1 MKLKSIN
8 ISEVFKKKFTWIK
21 IFIMV
26 AAYGYLI
33 YTFIN
38 FEHYEDFS
46 YYFKTHGL
54 ENLKY
59 LLGCLLLIPLNWLLE
74 SAKWKEVL
82 SKIQVLSLG
91 QAIKSVLI
99 GLTSGF
105 FTPNR
110 VGEPVGRSM
119 FLADG
124 NKTKGVICS
133 LICTLSQ
140 SFATLFFVCVAF
152 LFVGEFTG
160 LNGEADSIS
169 LIRNIGIACTVLV
182 CLLYFTLPFWVGKL
196 KLKSEKLQDIASAIS
211 QVSYASLLK
220 MSLYSV
226 IRFAVYSFQYFL
238 MLRFFAVSISPVE
251 AFVFIPI
258 NYFLVS
264 IIPSVAFAEVGIRG
278 SSAVLVLGT
287 ITQNT
292 LGVALAAVALW
303 FINYVIPM
311 LVGSLLLMK
320 TERNEKNTNTL
331 G

>member
-1 MKLKSIN
+1 MKLKGIN

-38 FEHYEDFS
+38 FEHYDDFS
-46 YYFKTHGL
+46 SYFKQHGL

-59 LLGCLLLIPLNWLLE
+59 LLGCLILIPLNWLLE

-82 SKIQVLSLG
+82 SKIQVLSLW

-140 SFATLFFVCVAF
+140 SFATLLFVCIAIVLACNIAVE
-152 LFVGEFTG
+152 LEQIPQI
-160 LNGEADSIS
+160 L
-169 LIRNIGIACTVLV
+169 LIRNIGIIAAVTVF
-182 CLLYFTLPFWVGKL
+182 LLYLTIPFWVGKL
-196 KLKSEKLQDIASAIS
+196 KLKSEKLQDIARAIS
-211 QVSYASLLK
+211 LISYASLLK
-220 MSLYSV
+220 VSLYSIV
-226 IRFAVYSFQYFL
+226 RFAVYSFQYFL
-238 MLRFFAVSISPVE
+238 MLKFFAVDIHFYTAMVL
-251 AFVFIPI
+251 IPI

-264 IIPSVAFAEVGIRG
+264 IIPSVAFAELGIRG
-278 SSAVLVLGT
+278 SSALLVMEPLLG
-287 ITQNT
+287 NT
-292 LGVALAAVALW
+292 LGVALAAMSLW

-311 LVGSLLLMK
+311 LVGSLFLIK
-320 TERNEKNTNTL
+320 TERK
-331 G
+331 

>member
-1 MKLKSIN
+1 
-8 ISEVFKKKFTWIK
+8 
-21 IFIMV
+21 MV

-140 SFATLFFVCVAF
+140 SFATLFFVCIAVVLACNIVVE
-152 LFVGEFTG
+152 LGQIPQI
-160 LNGEADSIS
+160 L
-169 LIRNIGIACTVLV
+169 LIRNIGIIVAVAV
-182 CLLYFTLPFWVGKL
+182 FLLYLTIPFWVGKL
-196 KLKSEKLQDIASAIS
+196 KLKSEKMQDIARAIS
-211 QVSYASLLK
+211 LISYASLLK
-220 MSLYSV
+220 VSLYSIV
-226 IRFAVYSFQYFL
+226 RFAVYSFQYYL
-238 MLRFFAVSISPVE
+238 MLKLFAVDIHFTTAMVL
-251 AFVFIPI
+251 IPI

-264 IIPSVAFAEVGIRG
+264 IIPSVAFAELGIRG
-278 SSAVLVLGT
+278 SSALLVMEPLLG
-287 ITQNT
+287 NT
-292 LGVALAAVALW
+292 LGVALAAMSLW

-311 LVGSLLLMK
+311 LVGSLLLIK
-320 TERNEKNTNTL
+320 TERK
-331 G
+331 

>member
-1 MKLKSIN
+1 
-8 ISEVFKKKFTWIK
+8 
-21 IFIMV
+21 MV

-46 YYFKTHGL
+46 SYFKTHGL

-59 LLGCLLLIPLNWLLE
+59 LLGCLILIPLNWLLE

-82 SKIQVLSLG
+82 SKIQVLSLW

-140 SFATLFFVCVAF
+140 SFATLFFVCIAIVLACNIVVE
-152 LFVGEFTG
+152 LEQIPQI
-160 LNGEADSIS
+160 L
-169 LIRNIGIACTVLV
+169 LIRNIGIIAAVAV
-182 CLLYFTLPFWVGKL
+182 FFLYLTIPFWVGKL
-196 KLKSEKLQDIASAIS
+196 KLKSEKLQDIARAIS
-211 QVSYASLLK
+211 LISYASLLK
-220 MSLYSV
+220 VSLYSIV
-226 IRFAVYSFQYFL
+226 RFAVYSFQYYL
-238 MLRFFAVSISPVE
+238 MLKFFAVDINFYTAMVL
-251 AFVFIPI
+251 IPI

-264 IIPSVAFAEVGIRG
+264 IIPSVAFAELGIRG
-278 SSAVLVLGT
+278 SSALLVMEPLLG
-287 ITQNT
+287 NT
-292 LGVALAAVALW
+292 LGVALAAMSLW

-311 LVGSLLLMK
+311 LVGSLLLIK
-320 TERNEKNTNTL
+320 TERK
-331 G
+331 

>member
-1 MKLKSIN
+1 
-8 ISEVFKKKFTWIK
+8 
-21 IFIMV
+21 MV

-59 LLGCLLLIPLNWLLE
+59 LLCCLILIPLNWLLE
-74 SAKWKEVL
+74 SLKWKEVL
-82 SKIQVLSLG
+82 SKIQVLSLW

-140 SFATLFFVCVAF
+140 SFATLFFVCIAIVLACNIVVE
-152 LFVGEFTG
+152 LEQIPQI
-160 LNGEADSIS
+160 L
-169 LIRNIGIACTVLV
+169 LIRNIGIIAAVTVF
-182 CLLYFTLPFWVGKL
+182 LLYFTIPFWVGKL
-196 KLKSEKLQDIASAIS
+196 KLKSEKLQDIARAIS
-211 QVSYASLLK
+211 LISYASLLK
-220 MSLYSV
+220 VSLYSIV
-226 IRFAVYSFQYFL
+226 RFAVYSFQYFL
-238 MLRFFAVSISPVE
+238 MLKFFAVDIYFSTAMVL
-251 AFVFIPI
+251 IPI

-264 IIPSVAFAEVGIRG
+264 IIPSVAFAELGIRG
-278 SSAVLVLGT
+278 SSALLVMEPLLG
-287 ITQNT
+287 NT
-292 LGVALAAVALW
+292 LGVALAAMSLW

-311 LVGSLLLMK
+311 LVGSLLLIK
-320 TERNEKNTNTL
+320 TERK
-331 G
+331 

>member
-21 IFIMV
+21 IFIMI

-46 YYFKTHGL
+46 YYFKIHGL

-59 LLGCLLLIPLNWLLE
+59 LLCCLVLIPFNWLLE
-74 SAKWKEVL
+74 SLKWKQVL
-82 SKIQVLSLG
+82 SKIQVLSVW

-133 LICTLSQ
+133 LICTLAQ
-140 SFATLFFVCVAF
+140 SFATLFFVCIAIVLACN
-152 LFVGEFTG
+152 FVVELGQIPQI
-160 LNGEADSIS
+160 L
-169 LIRNIGIACTVLV
+169 LIRNIGIIAAITVF
-182 CLLYFTLPFWVGKL
+182 LLYLTIPFWVGRL
-196 KLKSEKLQDIASAIS
+196 KLKSEKLQNIARAIS
-211 QVSYASLLK
+211 LISYASLLK
-220 MSLYSV
+220 VSLYSIV
-226 IRFAVYSFQYFL
+226 RFAVYSFQYYL
-238 MLRFFAVSISPVE
+238 MLKFFAVDIHFYTAMVL
-251 AFVFIPI
+251 IPI

-264 IIPSVAFAEVGIRG
+264 IIPSVAFAELGIRG
-278 SSAVLVLGT
+278 SSALLVMEPLLG
-287 ITQNT
+287 NT
-292 LGVALAAVALW
+292 LGVALAAMSLW

-311 LVGSLLLMK
+311 LVGSLLLIK
-320 TERNEKNTNTL
+320 TERK
-331 G
+331 

>member
-59 LLGCLLLIPLNWLLE
+59 LVCCLLLIPLNWFLE
-74 SAKWKEVL
+74 SLKWKEVL

-140 SFATLFFVCVAF
+140 SFATLFFVCIAIVLACNIVVE
-152 LFVGEFTG
+152 LEQIPQI
-160 LNGEADSIS
+160 L
-169 LIRNIGIACTVLV
+169 LIRNIGIIAAVTVF
-182 CLLYFTLPFWVGKL
+182 LLYFTIPFWVGKL
-196 KLKSEKLQDIASAIS
+196 KLKSEKLQDIARAIS
-211 QVSYASLLK
+211 LISYASLLK
-220 MSLYSV
+220 VSLYSIV
-226 IRFAVYSFQYFL
+226 RFAVYSFQYYL
-238 MLRFFAVSISPVE
+238 MLKFFAVDIYFFTAMVL
-251 AFVFIPI
+251 IPI

-264 IIPSVAFAEVGIRG
+264 IIPSVAFAELGIRG
-278 SSAVLVLGT
+278 SSALLVMEPLLG
-287 ITQNT
+287 NT
-292 LGVALAAVALW
+292 LGVALAAMSLW

-311 LVGSLLLMK
+311 LVGSLLLIK
-320 TERNEKNTNTL
+320 TERK
-331 G
+331 

>member
-38 FEHYEDFS
+38 FEHYDDFS
-46 YYFKTHGL
+46 SYFKTHGL

-59 LLGCLLLIPLNWLLE
+59 LLGCLILIPLNWLLE

-82 SKIQVLSLG
+82 SKIQVLSLW

-140 SFATLFFVCVAF
+140 SFATLFFVCIAIVLACNIVVE
-152 LFVGEFTG
+152 LEQIPQI
-160 LNGEADSIS
+160 L
-169 LIRNIGIACTVLV
+169 LIRNIGIIAAVAV
-182 CLLYFTLPFWVGKL
+182 FFLYLTIPFWVGKL
-196 KLKSEKLQDIASAIS
+196 KLKSEKLQDIARAIS
-211 QVSYASLLK
+211 LISYASLLK
-220 MSLYSV
+220 VSLYSIV
-226 IRFAVYSFQYFL
+226 RFAVYSFQYFL
-238 MLRFFAVSISPVE
+238 MLKFFAVDINFYTAMVL
-251 AFVFIPI
+251 IPI

-264 IIPSVAFAEVGIRG
+264 IIPSVAFAELGIRG
-278 SSAVLVLGT
+278 SSALLVMEPLLG
-287 ITQNT
+287 NT
-292 LGVALAAVALW
+292 LGVALAAMSLW

-311 LVGSLLLMK
+311 LVGSLLLIK
-320 TERNEKNTNTL
+320 TERK
-331 G
+331 

>member
-46 YYFKTHGL
+46 SYFKTHGL

-59 LLGCLLLIPLNWLLE
+59 LLGCLILIPLNWLLE

-82 SKIQVLSLG
+82 SKIQVLSLW

-140 SFATLFFVCVAF
+140 SFATLFFVCIAIVLACNIVVE
-152 LFVGEFTG
+152 LEQIPQI
-160 LNGEADSIS
+160 L
-169 LIRNIGIACTVLV
+169 LIRNIGIIAAVAV
-182 CLLYFTLPFWVGKL
+182 FFLYLTIPFWVGKL
-196 KLKSEKLQDIASAIS
+196 KLKSEKLQDIARAIS
-211 QVSYASLLK
+211 LISYASLLK
-220 MSLYSV
+220 VSLYSIV
-226 IRFAVYSFQYFL
+226 RFAVYSFQYYL
-238 MLRFFAVSISPVE
+238 MLKFFAVDINFYTAMVL
-251 AFVFIPI
+251 IPI

-264 IIPSVAFAEVGIRG
+264 IIPSVAFAELGIRG
-278 SSAVLVLGT
+278 SSALLVMEPLLG
-287 ITQNT
+287 NT
-292 LGVALAAVALW
+292 LGVALAAMSLW

-311 LVGSLLLMK
+311 LVGSLLLIK
-320 TERNEKNTNTL
+320 TERK
-331 G
+331 

>member
-1 MKLKSIN
+1 
-8 ISEVFKKKFTWIK
+8 
-21 IFIMV
+21 MV

-59 LLGCLLLIPLNWLLE
+59 LLCCLVLIPLNWLLE
-74 SAKWKEVL
+74 SLKWKQVL

-140 SFATLFFVCVAF
+140 SFATLFFVCIAIVLACNIVVE
-152 LFVGEFTG
+152 LEQIPQILLV
-160 LNGEADSIS
+160 
-169 LIRNIGIACTVLV
+169 RNIGIIAAVTVF
-182 CLLYFTLPFWVGKL
+182 LLYLTIPFWVGKL
-196 KLKSEKLQDIASAIS
+196 KLKSEKLQDIARAIS
-211 QVSYASLLK
+211 LISYASLLK
-220 MSLYSV
+220 VSLYSIV
-226 IRFAVYSFQYFL
+226 RFAVYSFQYYL
-238 MLRFFAVSISPVE
+238 MLKFFAVDIHFSTAMVL
-251 AFVFIPI
+251 IPI

-264 IIPSVAFAEVGIRG
+264 IIPSVAFAELGIRG
-278 SSAVLVLGT
+278 SSALLVMEPLLG
-287 ITQNT
+287 NT
-292 LGVALAAVALW
+292 LGVALAAMSLW

-311 LVGSLLLMK
+311 LVGSLLLIK
-320 TERNEKNTNTL
+320 TERK
-331 G
+331 

>member
-8 ISEVFKKKFTWIK
+8 ISEVFNQNFRWVK

-59 LLGCLLLIPLNWLLE
+59 LLCCLVLIPLNWLLE
-74 SAKWKEVL
+74 SLKWKQVL

-140 SFATLFFVCVAF
+140 SFATLFFVCIAIVLACNIVVE
-152 LFVGEFTG
+152 LEQIPQILLV
-160 LNGEADSIS
+160 
-169 LIRNIGIACTVLV
+169 RNIGIIAAVTVF
-182 CLLYFTLPFWVGKL
+182 LLYLTIPFWVGKL
-196 KLKSEKLQDIASAIS
+196 KLKSEKLQDIARAIS
-211 QVSYASLLK
+211 LISYASLLK
-220 MSLYSV
+220 VSLYSIV
-226 IRFAVYSFQYFL
+226 RFAVYSFQYYL
-238 MLRFFAVSISPVE
+238 MLKFFAVDIHFSTAMVL
-251 AFVFIPI
+251 IPI

-264 IIPSVAFAEVGIRG
+264 IIPSVAFAELGIRG
-278 SSAVLVLGT
+278 SSALLVMEPLLG
-287 ITQNT
+287 NT
-292 LGVALAAVALW
+292 LGVALAAMSLW

-311 LVGSLLLMK
+311 LVGSLLLIK
-320 TERNEKNTNTL
+320 TERK
-331 G
+331 

>member
-1 MKLKSIN
+1 
-8 ISEVFKKKFTWIK
+8 
-21 IFIMV
+21 MV

-59 LLGCLLLIPLNWLLE
+59 LLCCLVLIPLNWLLE
-74 SAKWKEVL
+74 SLKWKQVL

-119 FLADG
+119 FLDDG

-140 SFATLFFVCVAF
+140 SFATLFFVCIAIVLACNIVVE
-152 LFVGEFTG
+152 LEQIPQI
-160 LNGEADSIS
+160 L
-169 LIRNIGIACTVLV
+169 LIRNIGIIAAVTVF
-182 CLLYFTLPFWVGKL
+182 LLYLTIPFWVGKL
-196 KLKSEKLQDIASAIS
+196 KLKSEKLQDIARAIS
-211 QVSYASLLK
+211 LISYASLLK
-220 MSLYSV
+220 VSLYSIV
-226 IRFAVYSFQYFL
+226 RFAVYSFQYFL
-238 MLRFFAVSISPVE
+238 MLKFFAVDIHFFTAMVL
-251 AFVFIPI
+251 IPI

-264 IIPSVAFAEVGIRG
+264 IIPSVAFAELGIRG
-278 SSAVLVLGT
+278 SSALLVMEPLLG
-287 ITQNT
+287 NT
-292 LGVALAAVALW
+292 LGVALAAMSLW

-311 LVGSLLLMK
+311 LVGSLLLIK
-320 TERNEKNTNTL
+320 TERK
-331 G
+331 

>member
-1 MKLKSIN
+1 
-8 ISEVFKKKFTWIK
+8 
-21 IFIMV
+21 MV

-59 LLGCLLLIPLNWLLE
+59 LLCCLALIPLNWLLE
-74 SAKWKEVL
+74 SLKWKQVL
-82 SKIQVLSLG
+82 SKIQVLSLW

-140 SFATLFFVCVAF
+140 SFATLFFVCIAVVLACNIVVE
-152 LFVGEFTG
+152 LGQIPQI
-160 LNGEADSIS
+160 L
-169 LIRNIGIACTVLV
+169 LIRNIGIIVAVAV
-182 CLLYFTLPFWVGKL
+182 FLLYLTIPFWVGKL
-196 KLKSEKLQDIASAIS
+196 KLKSEKMQDIARAIS
-211 QVSYASLLK
+211 LISYASLLK
-220 MSLYSV
+220 VSLYSIV
-226 IRFAVYSFQYFL
+226 RFAVYSFQYYL
-238 MLRFFAVSISPVE
+238 MLKLFAVDIHFTTAMVL
-251 AFVFIPI
+251 IPI

-264 IIPSVAFAEVGIRG
+264 IIPSVAFAELGIRG
-278 SSAVLVLGT
+278 SSALLVMEPLLG
-287 ITQNT
+287 NT
-292 LGVALAAVALW
+292 LGVALAAMSLW

-311 LVGSLLLMK
+311 LVGSLLLIK
-320 TERNEKNTNTL
+320 TERK
-331 G
+331 

>member
-8 ISEVFKKKFTWIK
+8 ISEVFNQNFRWVK

-59 LLGCLLLIPLNWLLE
+59 LLCCLILIPLNWFLE
-74 SAKWKEVL
+74 SLKWKQVL
-82 SKIQVLSLG
+82 SKIQVLSLW

-140 SFATLFFVCVAF
+140 SFATLFFVCIAIVLACNIVVE
-152 LFVGEFTG
+152 LEQIPQILLV
-160 LNGEADSIS
+160 
-169 LIRNIGIACTVLV
+169 RNIGIIAAVTVF
-182 CLLYFTLPFWVGKL
+182 LLYLTIPFWVGKL
-196 KLKSEKLQDIASAIS
+196 KLKSEKLQDIARAIS
-211 QVSYASLLK
+211 LISYASLLK
-220 MSLYSV
+220 VSLYSIV
-226 IRFAVYSFQYFL
+226 RFAVYSFQYYL
-238 MLRFFAVSISPVE
+238 MLKFFAVDIHFSTAMVL
-251 AFVFIPI
+251 IPI

-264 IIPSVAFAEVGIRG
+264 IIPSVAFAELGIRG
-278 SSAVLVLGT
+278 SSALLVMEPLLG
-287 ITQNT
+287 NT
-292 LGVALAAVALW
+292 LGVALAAMSLW

-311 LVGSLLLMK
+311 LVGSLLLIK
-320 TERNEKNTNTL
+320 TERK
-331 G
+331 

>member
-38 FEHYEDFS
+38 FEHYQDFS

-59 LLGCLLLIPLNWLLE
+59 LLCCLALIPLNWLLE
-74 SAKWKEVL
+74 SLKWKQVL

-140 SFATLFFVCVAF
+140 SFATLFFVCIAIVLACNIVVE
-152 LFVGEFTG
+152 LEQIPQI
-160 LNGEADSIS
+160 L
-169 LIRNIGIACTVLV
+169 LIRNIGIIAAVTVF
-182 CLLYFTLPFWVGKL
+182 LLYLTIPFWVGKL
-196 KLKSEKLQDIASAIS
+196 KLKSEKLQDIARAIS
-211 QVSYASLLK
+211 LISYASLLK
-220 MSLYSV
+220 VSLYSIV
-226 IRFAVYSFQYFL
+226 RFAVYSFQYFL
-238 MLRFFAVSISPVE
+238 MLKFFAVDIHFSTAMVL
-251 AFVFIPI
+251 IPI

-264 IIPSVAFAEVGIRG
+264 IIPSVAFAELGIRG
-278 SSAVLVLGT
+278 SSALLVMEPLLG
-287 ITQNT
+287 NT
-292 LGVALAAVALW
+292 LGVALAAMSLW

-311 LVGSLLLMK
+311 LVGSLLLIK
-320 TERNEKNTNTL
+320 TERK
-331 G
+331 

>member
-38 FEHYEDFS
+38 FEHYDDFS
-46 YYFKTHGL
+46 SYFKTHGL

-59 LLGCLLLIPLNWLLE
+59 LLGCLILIPLNWLLE

-119 FLADG
+119 FLDDG

-140 SFATLFFVCVAF
+140 SFATLFFVCIAIVLACNIVVE
-152 LFVGEFTG
+152 LEQIPQI
-160 LNGEADSIS
+160 L
-169 LIRNIGIACTVLV
+169 LIRNIGIIAAVAV
-182 CLLYFTLPFWVGKL
+182 FLLYLTIPFWVGRL
-196 KLKSEKLQDIASAIS
+196 KLKSEKLQDIARAIS
-211 QVSYASLLK
+211 LISYASLLK
-220 MSLYSV
+220 VSLYSIV
-226 IRFAVYSFQYFL
+226 RFAVYSFQYFL
-238 MLRFFAVSISPVE
+238 MLKFFAVDINFYTAMVL
-251 AFVFIPI
+251 IPI

-264 IIPSVAFAEVGIRG
+264 IIPSVAFAELGIRG
-278 SSAVLVLGT
+278 SSALLVMEPLLG
-287 ITQNT
+287 NT
-292 LGVALAAVALW
+292 LGVALAAMSLW

-311 LVGSLLLMK
+311 LVGSLLLIK
-320 TERNEKNTNTL
+320 TERK
-331 G
+331 

>member
-1 MKLKSIN
+1 
-8 ISEVFKKKFTWIK
+8 
-21 IFIMV
+21 MV

-46 YYFKTHGL
+46 SYFKTHGL

-59 LLGCLLLIPLNWLLE
+59 LLGCLILIPLNWLLE

-82 SKIQVLSLG
+82 SKIQVLSLW

-140 SFATLFFVCVAF
+140 SFATLFFVCIAIVLACNIVVE
-152 LFVGEFTG
+152 LEQIPQI
-160 LNGEADSIS
+160 L
-169 LIRNIGIACTVLV
+169 LIRNIGIIAAVAV
-182 CLLYFTLPFWVGKL
+182 FFLYLTIPFWVGKL
-196 KLKSEKLQDIASAIS
+196 KLKSEKLQDIARAIS
-211 QVSYASLLK
+211 LISYASLLK
-220 MSLYSV
+220 VSLYSIV
-226 IRFAVYSFQYFL
+226 RFAVYSFQYFL
-238 MLRFFAVSISPVE
+238 MLKFFAVDINFYTAMVL
-251 AFVFIPI
+251 IPI

-264 IIPSVAFAEVGIRG
+264 IIPSVAFAELGIRG
-278 SSAVLVLGT
+278 SSALLVMEPLLG
-287 ITQNT
+287 NT
-292 LGVALAAVALW
+292 LGVALAAMSLW

-311 LVGSLLLMK
+311 LVGSLLLIK
-320 TERNEKNTNTL
+320 TERK
-331 G
+331 

>member
-1 MKLKSIN
+1 
-8 ISEVFKKKFTWIK
+8 
-21 IFIMV
+21 MV

-46 YYFKTHGL
+46 SYFKTHGL

-59 LLGCLLLIPLNWLLE
+59 LLGCLILIPLNWLLE

-82 SKIQVLSLG
+82 SKIQVLSLW

-140 SFATLFFVCVAF
+140 SFATLFFVCIAIVLACNIVVE
-152 LFVGEFTG
+152 LEQIPQI
-160 LNGEADSIS
+160 L
-169 LIRNIGIACTVLV
+169 LIRNIGIIAAVTVF
-182 CLLYFTLPFWVGKL
+182 LLYLTIPFWVGKL
-196 KLKSEKLQDIASAIS
+196 KLKSEKLQDIARAIS
-211 QVSYASLLK
+211 LISYASLLK
-220 MSLYSV
+220 VSLYSIV
-226 IRFAVYSFQYFL
+226 RFAVYSFQYFL
-238 MLRFFAVSISPVE
+238 MLKFFAVDIHLSTAMVL
-251 AFVFIPI
+251 IPI

-264 IIPSVAFAEVGIRG
+264 IIPSVAFAELGIRG
-278 SSAVLVLGT
+278 SSALLVMEPLLG
-287 ITQNT
+287 NT
-292 LGVALAAVALW
+292 LGVALAAMSLW

-311 LVGSLLLMK
+311 LVGSLLLIK
-320 TERNEKNTNTL
+320 TERK
-331 G
+331 

>member
-38 FEHYEDFS
+38 FEHYDDFS
-46 YYFKTHGL
+46 SYFKTHGL

-59 LLGCLLLIPLNWLLE
+59 LLGCLILIPLNWLLE
-74 SAKWKEVL
+74 SLKWKEVL

-140 SFATLFFVCVAF
+140 SFATLFFVCIAF
-152 LFVGEFTG
+152 VLACNIVVE
-160 LNGEADSIS
+160 LEQIPQIL
-169 LIRNIGIACTVLV
+169 LIRNIGIIAAVAV
-182 CLLYFTLPFWVGKL
+182 FLLYLTIPFWVGRL
-196 KLKSEKLQDIASAIS
+196 KLKSEKLQDIARAIS
-211 QVSYASLLK
+211 LISYASLLK
-220 MSLYSV
+220 VSLYSIV
-226 IRFAVYSFQYFL
+226 RFAVYSFQYYL
-238 MLRFFAVSISPVE
+238 MLKFFAVDIHFSTAMVL
-251 AFVFIPI
+251 IPI

-264 IIPSVAFAEVGIRG
+264 IIPSVAFAELGIRG
-278 SSAVLVLGT
+278 SSALLVMEPLLG
-287 ITQNT
+287 NT
-292 LGVALAAVALW
+292 LGVALAAMSLW

-311 LVGSLLLMK
+311 LVGSLLLIK
-320 TERNEKNTNTL
+320 TERK
-331 G
+331 

>member
-140 SFATLFFVCVAF
+140 SFATLFFVCIAVVLACNIVVE
-152 LFVGEFTG
+152 LGQIPQI
-160 LNGEADSIS
+160 L
-169 LIRNIGIACTVLV
+169 LIRNIGIIVAVAV
-182 CLLYFTLPFWVGKL
+182 FLLYLTIPFWVGKL
-196 KLKSEKLQDIASAIS
+196 KLKSEKMQDIARAIS
-211 QVSYASLLK
+211 LISYASLLK
-220 MSLYSV
+220 VSLYSIV
-226 IRFAVYSFQYFL
+226 RFAVYSFQYYL
-238 MLRFFAVSISPVE
+238 MLKLFAVDIHFTTAMVL
-251 AFVFIPI
+251 IPI

-264 IIPSVAFAEVGIRG
+264 IIPSVAFAELGIRG
-278 SSAVLVLGT
+278 SSALLVMEPLLG
-287 ITQNT
+287 NT
-292 LGVALAAVALW
+292 LGVALAAMSLW

-311 LVGSLLLMK
+311 LVGSLLLIK
-320 TERNEKNTNTL
+320 TERK
-331 G
+331 

>member
-1 MKLKSIN
+1 
-8 ISEVFKKKFTWIK
+8 
-21 IFIMV
+21 MV

-59 LLGCLLLIPLNWLLE
+59 LLCCFLLIPLNWLLE
-74 SAKWKEVL
+74 SLKWKQVL
-82 SKIQVLSLG
+82 SKIQVLSVW

-140 SFATLFFVCVAF
+140 TFATLFFVCLSLLGVAQYIPHID
-152 LFVGEFTG
+152 GDE
-160 LNGEADSIS
+160 IS
-169 LIRNIGIACTVLV
+169 LIRTIAVIGLALV
-182 CLLYFTLPFWVGKL
+182 SVLYFTLPFWIRKI
-196 KLKSEKLQDIASAIS
+196 KSNSQKIKNIIEAIS
-211 QVSYASLLK
+211 LISYRRLLVV
-220 MSLYSV
+220 SLYS
-226 IRFAVYSFQYFL
+226 ILRFGVYTFQYYL
-238 MLRFFAVSISPVE
+238 MLRFFSIDMGMLL
-251 AFVFIPI
+251 ALIIIPI

-292 LGVALAAVALW
+292 FGVALAAVALW
-303 FINYVIPM
+303 LINYVIPM

-320 TERNEKNTNTL
+320 TERNEKDTNTL

>member
-1 MKLKSIN
+1 MKFKSIN

-59 LLGCLLLIPLNWLLE
+59 LLGCLILIPLNWLLE

-82 SKIQVLSLG
+82 SKIQVLSLW

-140 SFATLFFVCVAF
+140 SFATLFFVCIAIVLACNIVVE
-152 LFVGEFTG
+152 LEQIPQI
-160 LNGEADSIS
+160 L
-169 LIRNIGIACTVLV
+169 LIRNIGIIAAVAV
-182 CLLYFTLPFWVGKL
+182 FFLYLTIPFWVGKL
-196 KLKSEKLQDIASAIS
+196 KLKSEKLQDIARAIS
-211 QVSYASLLK
+211 LISYASLLK
-220 MSLYSV
+220 VSLYSIV
-226 IRFAVYSFQYFL
+226 RFAVYSFQYFL
-238 MLRFFAVSISPVE
+238 MLKFFAVDIHFYTAMVL
-251 AFVFIPI
+251 IPI

-264 IIPSVAFAEVGIRG
+264 IIPSVAFAELGIRG
-278 SSAVLVLGT
+278 SSALLVMEPLLG
-287 ITQNT
+287 NT
-292 LGVALAAVALW
+292 LGVALAAMSLW

-311 LVGSLLLMK
+311 LVGSLLLIK
-320 TERNEKNTNTL
+320 TERK
-331 G
+331 

>member
-1 MKLKSIN
+1 
-8 ISEVFKKKFTWIK
+8 
-21 IFIMV
+21 MV

-38 FEHYEDFS
+38 FDHYEDFS

-59 LLGCLLLIPLNWLLE
+59 LLCCLILIPLNWLLE
-74 SAKWKEVL
+74 SLKWKQVL

-140 SFATLFFVCVAF
+140 SFATLFFVCIAIVLACNIVVE
-152 LFVGEFTG
+152 LGQIPQI
-160 LNGEADSIS
+160 L
-169 LIRNIGIACTVLV
+169 LIRNIGIIAAVTVF
-182 CLLYFTLPFWVGKL
+182 LLYLTIPFWVGKL
-196 KLKSEKLQDIASAIS
+196 KLKSEKLQDIARAIS
-211 QVSYASLLK
+211 LISYASLLK
-220 MSLYSV
+220 VSLYSIV
-226 IRFAVYSFQYFL
+226 RFAVYSFQYYL
-238 MLRFFAVSISPVE
+238 MLKFFAVDIHFSTAMVL
-251 AFVFIPI
+251 IPI

-264 IIPSVAFAEVGIRG
+264 IIPSVAFAELGIRG
-278 SSAVLVLGT
+278 SSALLVMEPLLG
-287 ITQNT
+287 NT
-292 LGVALAAVALW
+292 LGVALAAMSLW

-311 LVGSLLLMK
+311 LVGSLLLIK
-320 TERNEKNTNTL
+320 TERK
-331 G
+331 

>member
-1 MKLKSIN
+1 
-8 ISEVFKKKFTWIK
+8 
-21 IFIMV
+21 MV

-59 LLGCLLLIPLNWLLE
+59 LLCCLILIPLNWFLE
-74 SAKWKEVL
+74 SLKWKQVL
-82 SKIQVLSLG
+82 SKIQVLSLW

-140 SFATLFFVCVAF
+140 SFATLFFVCIAIVLACNIVVE
-152 LFVGEFTG
+152 LEQIPQIILV
-160 LNGEADSIS
+160 
-169 LIRNIGIACTVLV
+169 RNIGIIAAGAVF
-182 CLLYFTLPFWVGKL
+182 LLYLTIPFWVGKL
-196 KLKSEKLQDIASAIS
+196 KLKSEKLQDIARAIS
-211 QVSYASLLK
+211 LISYASLLK
-220 MSLYSV
+220 VSLYSIV
-226 IRFAVYSFQYFL
+226 RFAVYSFQYFL
-238 MLRFFAVSISPVE
+238 MLKFFAVDIHFSTAMVL
-251 AFVFIPI
+251 IPI

-264 IIPSVAFAEVGIRG
+264 IIPSVAFAELGIRG
-278 SSAVLVLGT
+278 SSALLVMEPLLG
-287 ITQNT
+287 NT
-292 LGVALAAVALW
+292 LGVALAAMSLW

-311 LVGSLLLMK
+311 LVGSLLLIK
-320 TERNEKNTNTL
+320 TERK
-331 G
+331 

>member
-8 ISEVFKKKFTWIK
+8 ISEVFNQNFRWVK

-59 LLGCLLLIPLNWLLE
+59 LLCCLVLIPLNWLLE
-74 SAKWKEVL
+74 SLKWKQVL
-82 SKIQVLSLG
+82 SKIQVLSVW

-133 LICTLSQ
+133 LICTLAQ
-140 SFATLFFVCVAF
+140 SFATLFFVCIAIVLACN
-152 LFVGEFTG
+152 FVVELGQIPQI
-160 LNGEADSIS
+160 L
-169 LIRNIGIACTVLV
+169 LIRNIGIIAAITVF
-182 CLLYFTLPFWVGKL
+182 LLYLTIPFWVGRL
-196 KLKSEKLQDIASAIS
+196 KLKSEKLQNIARAIS
-211 QVSYASLLK
+211 LISYASLLK
-220 MSLYSV
+220 VSLYSIV
-226 IRFAVYSFQYFL
+226 RFAVYSFQYYL
-238 MLRFFAVSISPVE
+238 MLKFFAVDIHFYTAMVL
-251 AFVFIPI
+251 IPI

-264 IIPSVAFAEVGIRG
+264 IIPSVAFAELGIRG
-278 SSAVLVLGT
+278 SSALLVMETLLG
-287 ITQNT
+287 NT
-292 LGVALAAVALW
+292 LGVALAAMSLW

-311 LVGSLLLMK
+311 LVGSLLLIK
-320 TERNEKNTNTL
+320 TERK
-331 G
+331 

>member
-59 LLGCLLLIPLNWLLE
+59 LLGCLILIPLNWLLE

-82 SKIQVLSLG
+82 SKIQVLSLW

-140 SFATLFFVCVAF
+140 SFATLFFVCIAIVLACNIVVE
-152 LFVGEFTG
+152 LEQIPQI
-160 LNGEADSIS
+160 L
-169 LIRNIGIACTVLV
+169 LIRNIGIIAAVAV
-182 CLLYFTLPFWVGKL
+182 FFLYLTIPFWVGKL
-196 KLKSEKLQDIASAIS
+196 KLKSEKLQDIARAIS
-211 QVSYASLLK
+211 LISYASLLK
-220 MSLYSV
+220 VSLYSIV
-226 IRFAVYSFQYFL
+226 RFAVYSFQYFL
-238 MLRFFAVSISPVE
+238 MLKFFAVDINFYTAMVL
-251 AFVFIPI
+251 IPI

-264 IIPSVAFAEVGIRG
+264 IIPSVAFAELGIRG
-278 SSAVLVLGT
+278 SSALLVMEPLLG
-287 ITQNT
+287 NT
-292 LGVALAAVALW
+292 LGVALAAMSLW

-311 LVGSLLLMK
+311 LVGSLLLIK
-320 TERNEKNTNTL
+320 TERK
-331 G
+331 

>member
-38 FEHYEDFS
+38 FEHYDDFS

-59 LLGCLLLIPLNWLLE
+59 LLCCLVLIPLNWLLE
-74 SAKWKEVL
+74 SLKWKEVL
-82 SKIQVLSLG
+82 SKIQVLSLE

-119 FLADG
+119 FLDDG

-140 SFATLFFVCVAF
+140 SFATLFFVCIAIVLACNIVVE
-152 LFVGEFTG
+152 LEQIPQI
-160 LNGEADSIS
+160 L
-169 LIRNIGIACTVLV
+169 LIRNIGIIAAVTVF
-182 CLLYFTLPFWVGKL
+182 LLYLTIPFWVGKL
-196 KLKSEKLQDIASAIS
+196 KLKSEKLQDIARAIS
-211 QVSYASLLK
+211 LISYASLLK
-220 MSLYSV
+220 VSLYSIV
-226 IRFAVYSFQYFL
+226 RFAVYSFQYFL
-238 MLRFFAVSISPVE
+238 MLKFFAVDIHFSTAMVL
-251 AFVFIPI
+251 IPI

-264 IIPSVAFAEVGIRG
+264 IIPSVAFAELGIRG
-278 SSAVLVLGT
+278 SSALLVMEPLLG
-287 ITQNT
+287 NT
-292 LGVALAAVALW
+292 LGVALAAMSLW

-311 LVGSLLLMK
+311 LVGSLLLIK
-320 TERNEKNTNTL
+320 TERK
-331 G
+331 

>member
-1 MKLKSIN
+1 
-8 ISEVFKKKFTWIK
+8 
-21 IFIMV
+21 MV

-59 LLGCLLLIPLNWLLE
+59 LLCCLVLIPLNWLLE
-74 SAKWKEVL
+74 SLKWKQVL
-82 SKIQVLSLG
+82 SKIQMLSLG

-140 SFATLFFVCVAF
+140 SFATLFFVCIAVVLACNIVVE
-152 LFVGEFTG
+152 LGQIPQILLV
-160 LNGEADSIS
+160 
-169 LIRNIGIACTVLV
+169 RNIGIIAAVTVF
-182 CLLYFTLPFWVGKL
+182 LLYLTIPFWVGKL
-196 KLKSEKLQDIASAIS
+196 KLKSEKLQDIARAIS
-211 QVSYASLLK
+211 LITYVRLLK
-220 MSLYSV
+220 ISLYSI
-226 IRFAVYSFQYFL
+226 IRFAIYSFQYYL
-238 MLRFFAVSISPVE
+238 MLRFFAVDITLQQ
-251 AFVFIPI
+251 AFIFIPI

-264 IIPSVAFAEVGIRG
+264 IVPSVAFAELGIRG
-278 SSAVLVLGT
+278 SSALLVMEPLLG
-287 ITQNT
+287 NT
-292 LGVALAAVALW
+292 LGVALAAMSLW

-311 LVGSLLLMK
+311 LVGSLLLIK
-320 TERNEKNTNTL
+320 TERK
-331 G
+331 

>member
-1 MKLKSIN
+1 
-8 ISEVFKKKFTWIK
+8 
-21 IFIMV
+21 MV

-59 LLGCLLLIPLNWLLE
+59 LLCCLILIPLNWFLE
-74 SAKWKEVL
+74 SLKWKQVL
-82 SKIQVLSLG
+82 SKIQVLSLW

-140 SFATLFFVCVAF
+140 SFATLFFVCIAIVLACNIVVE
-152 LFVGEFTG
+152 LEQIPQIILV
-160 LNGEADSIS
+160 
-169 LIRNIGIACTVLV
+169 RNIGIIAAVAV
-182 CLLYFTLPFWVGKL
+182 FLLYLTIPFWVGKL
-196 KLKSEKLQDIASAIS
+196 KLKSEKLQDIARAIS
-211 QVSYASLLK
+211 LISYASLLK
-220 MSLYSV
+220 VSLYSIV
-226 IRFAVYSFQYFL
+226 RFAVYSFQYYL
-238 MLRFFAVSISPVE
+238 MLKFFAVDIHFSTAMVL
-251 AFVFIPI
+251 IPI

-264 IIPSVAFAEVGIRG
+264 IIPSVAFAELGIRG
-278 SSAVLVLGT
+278 SSALLVMEPLLG
-287 ITQNT
+287 NT
-292 LGVALAAVALW
+292 LGVALAAMSLW

-311 LVGSLLLMK
+311 LVGSLLLIK
-320 TERNEKNTNTL
+320 TERK
-331 G
+331 